1 MQECF
6 NVQATDVLNPFTNMR
21 GITMLKTIKVL
32 LMSVILGLSTTVL
45 AVVDINTANQE
56 ELQTLKGIGAKKAA
70 DIIAYREAH
79 GGFKSVEELLNVKGV
94 GKTTLEKLRTEIV
107 VEGDKTPVAA
117 KSRSVVADDKT
128 TGAEEKT
135 NESGEAVIPEKVR
148 KSKADK
154 ATNNKVVDGV
164 KKSETKVTNK
174 AKEKAA
180 KTKNNAEE
188 GSKEN

>member
-1 MQECF
+1 
-6 NVQATDVLNPFTNMR
+6 
-21 GITMLKTIKVL
+21 MLKTIKVL
-32 LMSVILGLSTTVL
+32 LMSAILGLSTTVL

-94 GKTTLEKLRTEIV
+94 GKATLEKLRTEIA
-107 VEGDKTPVAA
+107 VEGDKSAVAA
-117 KSRSVVADDKT
+117 KSTSVVADDKT

-164 KKSETKVTNK
+164 KKSEIKVQ
-174 AKEKAA
+174 EKAN
-180 KTKNNAEE
+180 KTKNSAGD

>member
-1 MQECF
+1 
-6 NVQATDVLNPFTNMR
+6 
-21 GITMLKTIKVL
+21 MLKTIKVL
-32 LMSVILGLSTTVL
+32 LMSAILGLSTTVL

-135 NESGEAVIPEKVR
+135 NESGEAVTPEKIR

>member
-1 MQECF
+1 
-6 NVQATDVLNPFTNMR
+6 
-21 GITMLKTIKVL
+21 MLKTIKVL
-32 LMSVILGLSTTVL
+32 LMSAILGLSTTVL

-94 GKTTLEKLRTEIV
+94 GKATLEKLRTEIA
-107 VEGDKTPVAA
+107 VEGDKSAVAA
-117 KSRSVVADDKT
+117 KSTSVVSDGKT
-128 TGAEEKT
+128 IGAEEKT
-135 NESGEAVIPEKVR
+135 NESGEAVILEKVR

>member
-1 MQECF
+1 
-6 NVQATDVLNPFTNMR
+6 
-21 GITMLKTIKVL
+21 MLKTIKVL
-32 LMSVILGLSTTVL
+32 LMSAILGLSTTVL

-135 NESGEAVIPEKVR
+135 NRPL
-148 KSKADK
+148 SKLSHFKIADSSNECK
-154 ATNNKVVDGV
+154 A
-164 KKSETKVTNK
+164 
-174 AKEKAA
+174 
-180 KTKNNAEE
+180 
-188 GSKEN
+188 

>member
-1 MQECF
+1 
-6 NVQATDVLNPFTNMR
+6 
-21 GITMLKTIKVL
+21 MLKTIKVL
-32 LMSVILGLSTTVL
+32 LMSAILGLSTTVL

-94 GKTTLEKLRTEIV
+94 GKATLEKLRTEIV

-117 KSRSVVADDKT
+117 KSRSVVADGKT

>member
-1 MQECF
+1 
-6 NVQATDVLNPFTNMR
+6 
-21 GITMLKTIKVL
+21 MLKTIKVL
-32 LMSVILGLSTTVL
+32 LMSAILGLSTTVL

-94 GKTTLEKLRTEIV
+94 GKATLEKLRTEIA
-107 VEGDKTPVAA
+107 VEGDKSAVAA
-117 KSRSVVADDKT
+117 KSTSVVSDGKT
-128 TGAEEKT
+128 IGAEEKT